1 MDKLSLLL
9 LSILVLQITT
19 RASLPDLT
27 TSAFQ
32 NQCLSRTNAIR
43 GLHKN
48 TPNMTTDPNLVSYAK
63 SRCATISQGYI
74 LSVGH
79 SGLAN
84 GYGENIYWG
93 YSHRKIIPNC
103 NSAVNGWNSES
114 PNYNYAHLGFSSTT
128 SHFTQLVW
136 TSTTREGCAVCGGQ
150 GQYFEYYIVCVY
162 QPPGNVFGQF
172 ANNVHPFA

>member
-1 MDKLSLLL
+1 MCSSDL
-9 LSILVLQITT
+9 
-19 RASLPDLT
+19 LT

-114 PNYNYAHLGFSSTT
+114 PNYNYAHPGFSSTT

-136 TSTTREGCAVCGGQ
+136 TSTTREGCAVCGCPHKLNISSTTSYAFTSPLEMFLDNLPITCIHSHDPISQ
-150 GQYFEYYIVCVY
+150 
-162 QPPGNVFGQF
+162 
-172 ANNVHPFA
+172 